1 MGSPQA
7 RTPRDRESTLIK
19 AVAIGGGVITLAGV
33 AFLVAVAIQA
43 GLLGPAGRVILA
55 YIVSAALLAAA
66 HHFRAK
72 APAASVTALL
82 ATGLYTAL
90 ATTWLMALEL
100 EWIPAWIAPPPIMA
114 VIYLA
119 VGAYAVRVN
128 QRAATGTWLAGGAA
142 VGAVTF
148 SAFNIYYAG
157 STLVFLIPQI
167 IVGMGIAHKNYGI
180 SAIGALSS
188 ILVYLS
194 VGRPPDVW
202 ISLDVVTVEAIVTA
216 VILAVLGLKFRISSP
231 YPDFK
236 IHWGVYPAILVVG
249 AAIVANSTWTVWLVA
264 VVTAG
269 LLVLALRAPP
279 FGSAATE
286 TKVTP
291 AADLCAW
298 MLRAL
303 PIVLVATTEISDM
316 GGLAPSVSRSLGLV
330 GFAAF
335 CLAAVLVVNYIR
347 DNLTI
352 AIWAFCALW
361 LTWELAERVLGFWSR
376 PISTELFIQAALLAV
391 TLVVLTVLP
400 QRLPRVE
407 EGGVKVVALLLALY
421 LSMLAVVGI
430 ALQLGAVTG
439 GTEVAFRLGHAVVSI
454 GWMVLAAWFL
464 LSKHLG
470 LTGLG
475 AALAIGSVV
484 KLVFYDMAA
493 INGLIRAL
501 AFLLCGIVLLTIA
514 VKRSSPEEAS
524 AISGD

>member
-100 EWIPAWIAPPPIMA
+100 EWIPAWIAPPIMA

-157 STLVFLIPQI
+157 STLVFLIPLI

-194 VGRPPDVW
+194 VGRPDVW

-249 AAIVANSTWTVWLVA
+249 AAIVANSMWTVWLVA

-269 LLVLALRAPP
+269 LLVLALRAP

-286 TKVTP
+286 TKMTP

-316 GGLAPSVSRSLGLV
+316 GLAPSVSRSLGLV

-407 EGGVKVVALLLALY
+407 DGGVKVVALLLALY

-430 ALQLGAVTG
+430 ALQLGVVTG
-439 GTEVAFRLGHAVVSI
+439 GTEAAFRLGHAVVSI

-464 LSKHLG
+464 LAKHLG

>member
-43 GLLGPAGRVILA
+43 GVFGPAGRVILA

-66 HHFRAK
+66 HRFRAK

-100 EWIPAWIAPPPIMA
+100 EWIPAWIAPPIMA
-114 VIYLA
+114 AIYLA

-128 QRAATGTWLAGGAA
+128 QRAVTGMWLAGGTA
-142 VGAVTF
+142 VAAVTF
-148 SAFNIYYAG
+148 SAFNINYAG
-157 STLVFLIPQI
+157 STLVFLIPLI

-180 SAIGALSS
+180 SAVGALSS
-188 ILVYLS
+188 VLIYLS
-194 VGRPPDVW
+194 IGLPDVW
-202 ISLDVVTVEAIVTA
+202 ISLDVVTVEALVTA

-231 YPDFK
+231 YPNFK
-236 IHWGVYPAILVVG
+236 VHWGVYPAILVVG
-249 AAIVANSTWTVWLVA
+249 AVIVADSMWAVWLAA

-269 LLVLALRAPP
+269 LLVLALRAP

-291 AADLCAW
+291 AADLCEW

-303 PIVLVATTEISDM
+303 PIVLAAMTELSDM
-316 GGLAPSVSRSLGLV
+316 GLAPSVSRGLGLV

-352 AIWAFCALW
+352 ALWAFCALW

-376 PISTELFIQAALLAV
+376 PISTELFIQAVVLAV
-391 TLVVLTVLP
+391 TLVGLAVLP

-407 EGGVKVVALLLALY
+407 DGGVKVVALLLALY

-439 GTEVAFRLGHAVVSI
+439 GTEVAFRLGHAGVSI

-493 INGLIRAL
+493 INGLIRAI
-501 AFLLCGIVLLTIA
+501 AFLLCGIALLIIA
-514 VKRSSPEEAS
+514 VKRSSPEEANATS
-524 AISGD
+524 SD

>member
-1 MGSPQA
+1 MGAPRP

-43 GLLGPAGRVILA
+43 GVLGPAGRVILA

-66 HHFRAK
+66 HRFRAQ

-90 ATTWLMALEL
+90 ATTWLMAVEL
-100 EWIPAWIAPPPIMA
+100 EWIPAWIAPPIMA
-114 VIYLA
+114 VIYFA

-128 QRAATGTWLAGGAA
+128 QHTATGIWLAGGTA
-142 VGAVTF
+142 VAAVTF
-148 SAFNIYYAG
+148 SAFNINYAG
-157 STLVFLIPQI
+157 ATLVFLIPLI

-180 SAIGALSS
+180 KVVGALSS

-194 VGRPPDVW
+194 VGRPDVW
-202 ISLDVVTVEAIVTA
+202 ISLDVVTAEATVTA
-216 VILAVLGLKFRISSP
+216 VILAVLGLKFRILSP

-249 AAIVANSTWTVWLVA
+249 AAIVADSTWAVWLAA

-269 LLVLALRAPP
+269 LLVLALRAP
-279 FGSAATE
+279 FGSEATE

-303 PIVLVATTEISDM
+303 PIVLAATTEISDM
-316 GGLAPSVSRSLGLV
+316 GLAPAVSRGLGPV

-347 DNLTI
+347 DNPTI

-391 TLVVLTVLP
+391 ALVVLAVLP
-400 QRLPRVE
+400 QRLPQVE
-407 EGGVKVVALLLALY
+407 DRGVKVVALLLALY

-439 GTEVAFRLGHAVVSI
+439 GTEVAFRLGHACVSI

-493 INGLIRAL
+493 INGLIRAI
-501 AFLLCGIVLLTIA
+501 AFLLCGIALLTIA
-514 VKRSSPEEAS
+514 VKRSSPEEAN
-524 AISGD
+524 ATLGD